1 MIVYEAEEVE
11 KFLSKVIWKKS
22 KKLKKQI
29 TRHNCLSILTQ
40 ALQGAKEDMEIN
52 MDLDPIIKNEFCE
65 GKKLFG

>member
-1 MIVYEAEEVE
+1 M
-11 KFLSKVIWKKS
+11 KLKKWKSFSQKLSEKKS